1 MNKAPT
7 RTQLRILQA
16 ISIGMR
22 DPEIAKRE
30 DIALATVRTHVCAA
44 LPRLGVHTRAHAVA
58 ECMRAGLIE

>member
-16 ISIGMR
+16 ISVGLR
-22 DPEIAKRE
+22 DGEIAQRE
-30 DIALATVRTHVCAA
+30 EIALATVRTHVCAA

-58 ECMRAGLIE
+58 ECMRAGLIK